1 MSDVLDLDDNEQG
14 PRKANLK
21 QVAAFMWKHWSSQPG
36 KLTAVALLFGL
47 SIAADLAMPFA
58 SKYLVDALTAGPT
71 EAGQRAAAWGY
82 GAVALIALIYYT
94 ARNTGVRFHI
104 PFASKNMERIV
115 TDGFRDV
122 QRFSADWHADNFAGA
137 TVRRVSRAMNA
148 YDVISDTLVWFM
160 IPAIAVLIG
169 VTVLTFMQW
178 PLIGL
183 FTGVTILL
191 FIAIAY
197 LSSRFYVADALKRYI
212 ATDTAI
218 GAALADA
225 VSSN

>member
-1 MSDVLDLDDNEQG
+1 MSDAYDIDDDSG
-14 PRKANLK
+14 RRKATFA

-36 KLTAVALLFGL
+36 KLAMVGLLFGL
-47 SIAADLAMPFA
+47 AIAADLAMPFA
-58 SKYLVDALTAGPT
+58 SKHLVDALTAGPN
-71 EAGQRAAAWGY
+71 EAGQHAAAWGY
-82 GAVALIALIYYT
+82 GALALLAFAYYM

-160 IPAIAVLIG
+160 IPAIGVLVG
-169 VTVLTFMQW
+169 VTILTFMQW
-178 PLIGL
+178 PVIGA
-183 FTGVTILL
+183 FTGGTIL
-191 FIAIAY
+191 
-197 LSSRFYVADALKRYI
+197 V
-212 ATDTAI
+212 
-218 GAALADA
+218 
-225 VSSN
+225 

>member
-1 MSDVLDLDDNEQG
+1 MSDVYDNDDEG
-14 PRKANLK
+14 GDGKRKASFA

-36 KLTAVALLFGL
+36 KLAMVGLLFGL
-47 SIAADLAMPFA
+47 SIAVDLAMPFA
-58 SKYLVDALTAGPT
+58 SKHLVDALTAGPSD
-71 EAGQRAAAWGY
+71 AGVRAAAWGY
-82 GAVALIALIYYT
+82 GVLIALALVFYT

-148 YDVISDTLVWFM
+148 YDVISDTLVWFL

-169 VTVLTFMQW
+169 MT
-178 PLIGL
+178 
-183 FTGVTILL
+183 
-191 FIAIAY
+191 
-197 LSSRFYVADALKRYI
+197 
-212 ATDTAI
+212 
-218 GAALADA
+218 
-225 VSSN
+225 

>member
-1 MSDVLDLDDNEQG
+1 MSDAYDNDDEREPGQ
-14 PRKANLK
+14 RKASLA
-21 QVAAFMWKHWSSQPG
+21 QVTAFMWKHWSSQPG
-36 KLTAVALLFGL
+36 KLAMVGLFFGL
-47 SIAADLAMPFA
+47 AIAADLAMPFA
-58 SKYLVDALTAGPT
+58 SKHLVDALTAGPT

-82 GAVALIALIYYT
+82 GFVALLAFVFYM

-148 YDVISDTLVWFM
+148 YDIISDTLVWFM
-160 IPAIAVLIG
+160 IPAFAVLIG

-178 PLIGL
+178 PVIGA
-183 FTGVTILL
+183 FTAVTILAFL
-191 FIAIAY
+191 AVAY
-197 LSSRFYVADALKRYI
+197 FSSRYYVADRR
-212 ATDTAI
+212 
-218 GAALADA
+218 G
-225 VSSN
+225 VG